1 MIYYEN
7 NEVTIRDICQEDVIR
22 LFYWSVDKELNK
34 FDPKPLPVNSK
45 ELIEACNSYCTRIDK
60 EVMGENL
67 EDIKYKYFI
76 ITNRED
82 VPIGFINFFSID
94 KIKKQGE
101 LGVKLG
107 DMRYWNK
114 GIASK
119 AVDIAINYIFN
130 NMQIDRI
137 YIETG
142 EENMPALKLFNKLNF
157 KKCGEYLEDEEF
169 KFIVM
174 EKLRA

>member
-1 MIYYEN
+1 M
-7 NEVTIRDICQEDVIR
+7 
-22 LFYWSVDKELNK
+22 
-34 FDPKPLPVNSK
+34 
-45 ELIEACNSYCTRIDK
+45 A
-60 EVMGENL
+60 ENL

-76 ITNRED
+76 INNRED

-119 AVDIAINYIFN
+119 AVDIAVNYIFN